1 MPDRYDVLIIGNG
14 IAGSSA
20 ALFLAEAGKS
30 ILLLT
35 KGEDL
40 EDTNTAKAQGGIVF
54 RGEGDNPSFLIK
66 DIMEA
71 SAFTSYTASARLIS
85 RLGPPLVQK
94 LLIDRLQIPFDRRNG
109 KWDLFRE
116 GNHSF
121 RRILHVKDYT
131 GKVIQEYLNKAVLH
145 EPLIEVKKNSLAL
158 DLIVSSHDTP
168 HPESRYLPLECLGAY
183 VWEEE
188 AQEVIPILASATI
201 LATGGLSE
209 IYRYSSG
216 GPWNTG
222 DGFAIARRAGARLS
236 NMEYVQFHPTLLYT
250 PQYSSSFLIS
260 ESVRGEG
267 AELISANGEPFMYRY
282 HPRGSL
288 APRDVV
294 ARAIFQEMKIHESN
308 CVYLDFRQ
316 KMEPRKIKDT
326 FPTIYEELLQRGI
339 DITQEPAPVAPGAHF
354 ACGGVLTDTRGR
366 TTIKRLYAAG
376 EVACSGLH
384 GANRLAST
392 SLLEGL
398 TFGYRAA
405 RDIVKHSEELPNFA
419 VLPFREKW
427 GEPPPENILRSLKE
441 IIRIN
446 MWENVGLIRERRG
459 LSQSLQILTAM
470 KKEIAHL
477 KEEYGISPA
486 LLELENMAE
495 TALLVT
501 EEAFKNPLSRGTHFR
516 LDAFDP

>member
-1 MPDRYDVLIIGNG
+1 MSHNYDALIIGNG

-20 ALFLAEAGKS
+20 ALFLAEAGQRV
-30 ILLLT
+30 LLIT
-35 KGEDL
+35 KGEHL
-40 EDTNTAKAQGGIVF
+40 KETNTAKAQGGIVF
-54 RGEGDNPSFLIK
+54 RGENDHPSSLIQ

-71 SAFTSYTASARLIS
+71 SAHTSYTPSARLVAH
-85 RLGPPLVQK
+85 LGPLLVQR

-116 GNHSF
+116 GNHST

-131 GKVIQEYLNKAVLH
+131 GKAIQKALNEAVLR
-145 EPLIEVKKNSLAL
+145 EPLIKVCKNSLVL
-158 DLIVSSHDTP
+158 DLIISSHHTP
-168 HPESRYLPLECLGAY
+168 HPEKRYLPLECLGAY
-183 VWEEE
+183 IWEKENN
-188 AQEVIPILASATI
+188 EVVSVLASATL

-222 DGFAIARRAGARLS
+222 DGFAIAHRAGARLS
-236 NMEYVQFHPTLLYT
+236 NMEYIQFHPTLLYT

-267 AELISANGEPFMYRY
+267 AKLLNEDGEPFMSRY
-282 HPRGSL
+282 HPLRDL

-294 ARAIFQEMKIHESN
+294 ARAIFQEMKIHETN

-316 KMEPRKIKDT
+316 RMNPDKIKDT
-326 FPTIYEELLQRGI
+326 FPTIYEELLHRGI

-354 ACGGVLTDTRGR
+354 SCGGVLTDTWGR

-398 TFGYRAA
+398 TFGYRVA
-405 RDIVKHSEELPNFA
+405 RDITKHGEKLPSFT
-419 VLPFREKW
+419 VIPWSEKW
-427 GEPPPENILRSLKE
+427 GEAPPENILHSLKE
-441 IIRIN
+441 IIQIN
-446 MWENVGLIRERRG
+446 MWENVGLIREKRG
-459 LSQSLQILTAM
+459 LFQSLQILTTM
-470 KKEIAHL
+470 KKEIASL
-477 KEEYGISPA
+477 KERYGVSPP
-486 LLELENMAE
+486 LFELESLAE

-501 EEAFKNPLSRGTHFR
+501 EAALKDPFSRGTHCR
-516 LDAFDP
+516 LDGFAL

>member
-1 MPDRYDVLIIGNG
+1 
-14 IAGSSA
+14 
-20 ALFLAEAGKS
+20 
-30 ILLLT
+30 
-35 KGEDL
+35 
-40 EDTNTAKAQGGIVF
+40 
-54 RGEGDNPSFLIK
+54 
-66 DIMEA
+66 
-71 SAFTSYTASARLIS
+71 
-85 RLGPPLVQK
+85 
-94 LLIDRLQIPFDRRNG
+94 
-109 KWDLFRE
+109 
-116 GNHSF
+116 
-121 RRILHVKDYT
+121 
-131 GKVIQEYLNKAVLH
+131 
-145 EPLIEVKKNSLAL
+145 
-158 DLIVSSHDTP
+158 
-168 HPESRYLPLECLGAY
+168 
-183 VWEEE
+183 
-188 AQEVIPILASATI
+188 
-201 LATGGLSE
+201 
-209 IYRYSSG
+209 
-216 GPWNTG
+216 
-222 DGFAIARRAGARLS
+222 
-236 NMEYVQFHPTLLYT
+236 MEYVQFHHPPLY

-459 LSQSLQILTAM
+459 LAQSFTDIDRHEKRNCSSQRRIRYILGPFRTG
-470 KKEIAHL
+470 KTWPK
-477 KEEYGISPA
+477 
-486 LLELENMAE
+486 
-495 TALLVT
+495 
-501 EEAFKNPLSRGTHFR
+501 PLF
-516 LDAFDP
+516 

>member
-1 MPDRYDVLIIGNG
+1 MLDHYDVLIIGNG
-14 IAGSSA
+14 IAGSTA
-20 ALFLAEAGKS
+20 ALFLAEAGKRV
-30 ILLLT
+30 LLLT
-35 KGEDL
+35 KGEGL
-40 EDTNTAKAQGGIVF
+40 KETNTAKAQGGIVF
-54 RGEGDNPSFLIK
+54 RGEDDRPSLLFK

-71 SAFTSYTASARLIS
+71 SSFTAFSASAKLVS

-94 LLIDRLQIPFDRRNG
+94 LLIDQLQVPFDRKNG

-116 GNHSF
+116 GNHSL

-131 GKVIQEYLNKAVLH
+131 GKIIQEALNQAILRQ
-145 EPLIEVKKNSLAL
+145 PLIEVSKNSLAL
-158 DLIVSSHDTP
+158 DLIISSFDTP
-168 HPESRYLPLECLGAY
+168 HPETRYLPLECLGAY
-183 VWEEE
+183 VWKGETKEII
-188 AQEVIPILASATI
+188 AALASITI

-216 GPWNTG
+216 GAWNTG
-222 DGFAIARRAGARLS
+222 DGFAIAQRAGARLS

-260 ESVRGEG
+260 ESARGEG
-267 AELISANGEPFMYRY
+267 AELLNPEGNPFMSRY
-282 HPRGSL
+282 HPLGSL

-294 ARAIFQEMKIHESN
+294 SRAIFQEMKIHQSN

-316 KMEPRKIKDT
+316 KMTSDQIKDT
-326 FPTIYEELLQRGI
+326 FPSIYEELLRRGI

-354 ACGGVLTDTRGR
+354 SCGGVLIDTWGR
-366 TTIKRLYAAG
+366 TTIKRLYAVG

-405 RDIVKHSEELPNFA
+405 KDIAKY
-419 VLPFREKW
+419 RETIPTFTIFPWRGKI
-427 GEPPPENILRSLKE
+427 GDPPPESTLRSLKE
-441 IIRIN
+441 IIQTN
-446 MWENVGLIRERRG
+446 MWENAGLIREKRG
-459 LSQSLQILTAM
+459 LLQSLQILTAL

-477 KEEYGISPA
+477 QEEYGISPA
-486 LLELENMAE
+486 LIELQNIAE
-495 TALLVT
+495 TAFLVT
-501 EEAFKNPLSRGTHFR
+501 KEALKNPLSRGTHFR
-516 LDAFDP
+516 SDALRS

>member
-1 MPDRYDVLIIGNG
+1 
-14 IAGSSA
+14 
-20 ALFLAEAGKS
+20 
-30 ILLLT
+30 
-35 KGEDL
+35 
-40 EDTNTAKAQGGIVF
+40 
-54 RGEGDNPSFLIK
+54 
-66 DIMEA
+66 
-71 SAFTSYTASARLIS
+71 
-85 RLGPPLVQK
+85 
-94 LLIDRLQIPFDRRNG
+94 
-109 KWDLFRE
+109 
-116 GNHSF
+116 
-121 RRILHVKDYT
+121 
-131 GKVIQEYLNKAVLH
+131 
-145 EPLIEVKKNSLAL
+145 
-158 DLIVSSHDTP
+158 
-168 HPESRYLPLECLGAY
+168 
-183 VWEEE
+183 
-188 AQEVIPILASATI
+188 
-201 LATGGLSE
+201 
-209 IYRYSSG
+209 
-216 GPWNTG
+216 
-222 DGFAIARRAGARLS
+222 
-236 NMEYVQFHPTLLYT
+236 
-250 PQYSSSFLIS
+250 
-260 ESVRGEG
+260 
-267 AELISANGEPFMYRY
+267 MYRY